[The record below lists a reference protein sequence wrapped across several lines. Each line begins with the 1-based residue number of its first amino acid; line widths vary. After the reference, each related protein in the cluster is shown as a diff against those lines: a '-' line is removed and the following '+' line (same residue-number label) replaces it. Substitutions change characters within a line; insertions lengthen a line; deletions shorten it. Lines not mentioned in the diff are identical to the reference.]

1 MATAEH
7 ATFVIERRFPA
18 NVERV
23 FRAWSVAEKKKK
35 WLACHDDWRTTQ
47 FELDFRVGG
56 VETNTVERPDGVKH
70 VFHARFLDIV
80 ENERIVYAYAMH
92 IGEQRIS
99 ASLVTVLFERDANI
113 TLMTFTEQ
121 VAFFD
126 GHSDIDERR
135 EGTEAGLRNLDE
147 VV

>member
-1 MATAEH
+1 
-7 ATFVIERRFPA
+7 
-18 NVERV
+18 
-23 FRAWSVAEKKKK
+23 
-35 WLACHDDWRTTQ
+35 
-47 FELDFRVGG
+47 
-56 VETNTVERPDGVKH
+56 
-70 VFHARFLDIV
+70 
-80 ENERIVYAYAMH
+80 MH

-135 EGTEAGLRNLDE
+135 EGTEA
-147 VV
+147 